1 MAATGVKIADE
12 VVENFKAFKLKKS
25 GLKYITYKIADGTIV
40 QDVQGTGDFD
50 EFKAALPEKD
60 CRYAVYDLD
69 FTTNDGRPKDK
80 IVFITWAP
88 DVGPVKSKMVY
99 AGSKDAITNALTGI
113 SAKINATD
121 SSELTNDALVDAA
134 RKFA

>member
-1 MAATGVKIADE
+1 MASTGVKIADA
-12 VVENFKAFKLKKS
+12 VVDNFKVFKLKKS
-25 GLKYITYKIADGTIV
+25 GYKYITYKIESGVIV
-40 QDVQGTGDFD
+40 EDAAGDGDFNA
-50 EFKAALPEKD
+50 FKASLPEKD
-60 CRYAVYDLD
+60 CRYAVYDLE

-80 IVFITWAP
+80 IVFVSWAP
-88 DVGPVKSKMVY
+88 DNGPVKAKMVY

-121 SSELTNDALVDAA
+121 PSELTQDLLVEAA